1 MNVQNIMPGRA
12 MELEPDLN
20 TRITAVPPPQATFRG
35 VDCLVIIHAPTHSQL
50 GKRFALDRPRLN
62 IGRGRDNDVV
72 LPNDCVSR
80 RHAALERRG
89 NDMYVLDL
97 TSTNGTFVNDGA
109 QTVTAQRLV
118 PGDQL
123 RIGNT
128 IFKYLSGSDVEAQYH
143 EVIFSM
149 TVTDGLT
156 NVINRKALDGIL
168 ADEVLRAHRHA
179 RPLSLLI
186 LDIDHFKRIND
197 THGHLAG
204 DAVLRS
210 LAALLQKRVRP
221 TDKVGRYGGEE
232 FCAILPETDLQNALH
247 MAEELRTLVAGN
259 MFAAEQR
266 MLQVTIS
273 LGVATLTPDMQAE
286 DLYRSADQMLYAA
299 KHSGRNRVCHAAA

>member
-1 MNVQNIMPGRA
+1 

-35 VDCLVIIHAPTHSQL
+35 VDCLVIIHAPTHAHL
-50 GKRFALDRPRLN
+50 GKRFALDRPLLN
-62 IGRGRDNDVV
+62 IGRGRDNDIV
-72 LPNDCVSR
+72 LQSDCVSR
-80 RHAALERRG
+80 RHATLERRG
-89 NDMYVLDL
+89 NDMYAVDL

-109 QTVTAQRLV
+109 KSITAQRLV

-128 IFKYLSGSDVEAQYH
+128 IFKYLCGSDVEAQYH
-143 EVIFSM
+143 EVIFGM

-168 ADEVLRAHRHA
+168 ADEVLRAQRHS

-186 LDIDHFKRIND
+186 LDIDNFKRIND

-204 DAVLRS
+204 DAVLRG
-210 LAALLQKRVRP
+210 LAALLQKRMRP

-232 FCAILPETDLQNALH
+232 FCAILPETDLPSALH
-247 MAEELRTLVAGN
+247 IAEELRILVANN
-259 MFAAEQR
+259 MFPADQR
-266 MLQVTIS
+266 TLQVTVS
-273 LGVATLTPDMQAE
+273 LGVAALKPDMQAD

-299 KHSGRNRVCHAAA
+299 KDAGRNRVCHAGATV